1 MIAHCDK
8 LSKSFGAQTLW
19 EDVSFELSAHER
31 WGLVG
36 PNGAGK
42 TTFLKIIM
50 GEEAPDSG
58 SVYFAKD
65 VRLGYLEQ
73 ELNISSTRTVLEEVL
88 EAASEVKLLAKRI
101 AEAEAE
107 IARVADAAAA
117 ADVTD
122 AQATSTDPSYQQ
134 LLERYGKDQDRFDR
148 LGGWQIEASAK
159 QILAGLGFAPED
171 AYAPACEFSGGWQM
185 RIALARLLLKHP
197 DLLLLDEPTNHLDL
211 ESVMWLEQFL
221 SNYDGA
227 VLLVS
232 HDRAFMDACVSHIAA
247 VENKRIK
254 TYVGNYSKYL
264 KARADNV
271 LQLMAKRRA
280 QEKEIEHIEVF
291 VNRFRYKPT
300 KAKQVQERIR
310 RLEQI
315 KRELVVLPEATKK
328 VHFDFP
334 KPPRTSDLVVSLHHV
349 SKSYEDK
356 TVYRDVDL
364 SLYRGD
370 HVAIVGPN
378 GAGKSTLLKLIYGLE
393 AVSAGSIEHGLHV
406 EASYYAQHQ
415 LEELTKTNSVL
426 DEMIKSNSAWTTQ
439 ALRQLLGAFLFHGDD
454 VDKKVSVLSGGEK
467 ARLALAKMLVSPDP
481 LLLLDEPTNHLDIDS
496 VSVLEHALV
505 SFAGTILLVSHDEE
519 LVRALAT
526 KIIEVKDHQV
536 RVFDGDYAYYR
547 ERIALEAAANAQ
559 ATGDTSVSPA
569 RSVSAPP
576 SSAASANSARTRA
589 QTGEKE
595 QEDTSPLRRNV
606 KTKEQRRLEAIA
618 RNARSRSLAKE
629 KKRLSEVERL
639 LDEKHKK
646 KAALEEKMA
655 SPELYENKDEFNACM
670 KEYQEISSACDA
682 LDEEWMELSCRIE
695 EA

>member
-107 IARVADAAAA
+107 IARA
-117 ADVTD
+117 ADTQD
-122 AQATSTDPSYQQ
+122 SSTDPSYQQ

-271 LQLMAKRRA
+271 LQLMAKRKA

-315 KRELVVLPEATKK
+315 KSELVVLPEATKK

-334 KPPRTSDLVVSLHHV
+334 KPPRTSDLVLSLHHV
-349 SKSYEDK
+349 TKSYEDK

-393 AVSAGSIEHGLHV
+393 AASAGSIEHGLHV
-406 EASYYAQHQ
+406 RASYYAQHQ

-426 DEMIKSNSAWTTQ
+426 DEIIKANSAWTTQ

-496 VSVLEHALV
+496 VSVLERALV

-526 KIIEVKDHQV
+526 KIIEVKDHHV

-547 ERIALEAAANAQ
+547 ERIALEAAASAQ
-559 ATGDTSVSPA
+559 ANGDASASPA
-569 RSVSAPP
+569 PPASAPS
-576 SSAASANSARTRA
+576 SSAAPANGASAHA
-589 QTGEKE
+589 QRREGGEE
-595 QEDTSPLRRNV
+595 ATSPLRRNV

-639 LDEKHKK
+639 LEEKHKK
-646 KAALEEKMA
+646 KSALEEKMA

-670 KEYQEISSACDA
+670 KEYQEISSDCDA

>member
-117 ADVTD
+117 ADLAA

-134 LLERYGKDQDRFDR
+134 LLELYGKDQDRFDR

-393 AVSAGSIEHGLHV
+393 AASAGSIEHGLHV

-547 ERIALEAAANAQ
+547 ERIALEAAASAQ
-559 ATGDTSVSPA
+559 ATGDTPVSPA
-569 RSVSAPP
+569 RSVSVPP
-576 SSAASANSARTRA
+576 SSAASANGASARA
-589 QTGEKE
+589 KTGEKE
-595 QEDTSPLRRNV
+595 QETTSSLRRNV

-646 KAALEEKMA
+646 KTALEEKMA

>member
-334 KPPRTSDLVVSLHHV
+334 KPPRTSDLVVSFHHV

-547 ERIALEAAANAQ
+547 ERIALEAAACAQ
-559 ATGDTSVSPA
+559 ANGDTPVSPA
-569 RSVSAPP
+569 RSVSAPS
-576 SSAASANSARTRA
+576 SSAASANGASARA
-589 QTGEKE
+589 KTGEKE
-595 QEDTSPLRRNV
+595 QETTSSLRRNV

-655 SPELYENKDEFNACM
+655 SPELYENKDEFNTCM